1 MQKKLIFIPTLV
13 LITMAAHAG
22 MPPLMR
28 ATYDCNAPALTT
40 EAQEAAEKKARP
52 AMVDAIKR
60 TYPAALE
67 SLEESAT
74 NVHKKAR
81 SRRLLQEYAIK
92 NAIADLPAA
101 LTAEEKDAIIA
112 DRLQA

>member
-1 MQKKLIFIPTLV
+1 NNTDVIQLLIFFNANQNAVDNRGVIPNQTC
-13 LITMAAHAG
+13 I
-22 MPPLMR
+22 
-28 ATYDCNAPALTT
+28 APALTT

-101 LTAEEKDAIIA
+101 LTAEEK
-112 DRLQA
+112 